1 MKITVDT
8 NKDSQEEIKK
18 AINLLNTFLAEKGAM
33 TDSKPEA
40 APITNVPNEAD
51 VSKMLDE
58 IKKNDPPN
66 KDDEDIEDLSSLKIV
81 EY

>member
-8 NKDSQEEIKK
+8 KVDSQEEIKK
-18 AINLLNTFLAEKGAM
+18 AINLLNTFLEEKGAM
-33 TDSKPEA
+33 TDAKPEA
-40 APITNVPNEAD
+40 APITNMPNEAD

-58 IKKNDPPN
+58 IKKNDPSD
-66 KDDEDIEDLSSLKIV
+66 KEEDDIEDLRSLKVI